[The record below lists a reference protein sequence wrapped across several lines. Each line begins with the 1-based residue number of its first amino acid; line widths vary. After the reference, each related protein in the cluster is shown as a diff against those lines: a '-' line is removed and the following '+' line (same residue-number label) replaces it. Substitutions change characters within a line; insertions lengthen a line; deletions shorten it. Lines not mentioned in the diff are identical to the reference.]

1 MKYPKLVFLG
11 LSLSL
16 TLALSACQA
25 PSREPNP
32 AQQSTAPV
40 EQIIAPGEQTTAPGE
55 QTTATL
61 PASQFWDDVVEL
73 MNPAGDTTTVYKLE
87 DGRYLDRMDRFFT
100 YDGVENWT
108 CDDGSIWHRKPDAT
122 AATTNVYAEFAVDRL
137 LAQRPDHFFFSDAAG
152 NENASKVVLSFDTTI
167 TNFRFLQLEGNIDE
181 TGEFLCTNMQE
192 LYSRDEIT
200 ENDLMVVETVLEGLV
215 PNRGI
220 RFVDAGGNTRYY
232 YLTVSGEDNVPLLI
246 PFQ

>member
-1 MKYPKLVFLG
+1 MKYPKLVFFG

-32 AQQSTAPV
+32 SQQSTAPV
-40 EQIIAPGEQTTAPGE
+40 EQITAPGE

-137 LAQRPDHFFFSDAAG
+137 LAQRPDHFFFSDASG

>member
-1 MKYPKLVFLG
+1 MKYPKLVFFG

-32 AQQSTAPV
+32 VQQSTAPV
-40 EQIIAPGEQTTAPGE
+40 EQITAPGE

-215 PNRGI
+215 PSRGI
-220 RFVDAGGNTRYY
+220 SFVDAGGNTRYY